1 MTNRDSMPTK
11 PGPDGRT
18 EAGFTLVEALVAIV
32 VLVFGLIGVTNL
44 MIVAASSNSVANQGT
59 AAATIAAQQL
69 ELLKATPY
77 NTLATGGSV
86 TADAP
91 GPPPFFR
98 DDDLPGVGRIHTRWE
113 VVATG
118 DPLVR
123 FVRVRS
129 EGTGVLSVRRSRAEF
144 TTFRTCTAANCP

>member
-1 MTNRDSMPTK
+1 MSMTNRDSMPTEM
-11 PGPDGRT
+11 GQDGRT

-44 MIVAASSNSVANQGT
+44 MIVAASSNAVANQGT

-77 NTLATGGSV
+77 NTLAAGGSV
-86 TADAP
+86 E
-91 GPPPFFR
+91 PPDVAGFFR

-144 TTFRTCTAANCP
+144 TTFRTCTSAVCP